1 MDLRSLCT
9 YRYPMH
15 LHILRPLVVTCLLI
29 TTSAVFGQLS
39 FGGRPAGLDLDA
51 SALLSVPCHT
61 FPAVDAA
68 RLLAEDAQQLAEGIK
83 GPHRFGVNHATDLGL
98 DNSGV
103 WSGPEDGMRIW
114 RLRLRCP
121 GALNMNL
128 AFREFIL
135 PEGARV
141 FVHNTTGQWL
151 GAFTQAS
158 SSGHPEMGVDLL
170 AGEELC
176 VEYQEPVAVAG
187 QGRLRIGR
195 VTHGYRSAGLDAR
208 DLNDS
213 GPCNNNTI
221 CPEGDEWQPEISS
234 VAMIVVNGSGLCTGQ
249 LINNCANNG
258 TPYFLTANHCLSGSP
273 ANWVFRFNWESPTCT
288 PTTNGPTNQS
298 ISGAS
303 LLTSNANS
311 DVALLQ
317 LSSTP
322 PASYNVYYS
331 GWDATGEAPNTS
343 TCIHHPSGDIK
354 KITFDTDA
362 PGQSTFLG
370 AQCWHIFDWD
380 DGTTETGSSGSGLWN
395 PDHRLIGQL
404 YGGEASCSNNV
415 NDHFGRFDLSYP
427 LLTGW
432 LGDCGPVLDG
442 YDPNAVPVA
451 LDAQVLSIT
460 GVPGTL
466 CDANVVSPV
475 IVLRNGG
482 TSTLTSIAWSIS
494 LDGGTPVTGL
504 WTGTL
509 PPNTNT
515 PVPVPAFDV
524 LNGPHTLV
532 ATCSAP
538 NGGTDQNTANDNRT
552 RTFNALFPA
561 TTATLR
567 ITLDSWGSETT
578 WTLAPEG
585 GGTIRQGGPY
595 SDGQSGTVVNET
607 LCLRT
612 GCYTLTMND
621 SYGDG
626 ICCAEGDGD
635 FEVLDENG
643 DVVLNGDG
651 AFLFST
657 SSTFC
662 VEATGIVEQDVT
674 AFTLHPVPSDGRFTL
689 VRSEAG
695 EAGILNIRDAAG
707 RLVRTERITGRSV
720 VLDLGGADTG
730 VYSVELVAGDRR
742 SVRRISI
749 VR

>member
-1 MDLRSLCT
+1 
-9 YRYPMH
+9 MH
-15 LHILRPLVVTCLLI
+15 LNTLRPLTVTSLLVA
-29 TTSAVFGQLS
+29 SSFAFGQLS
-39 FGGRPAGLDLDA
+39 FGGRPAGLDMEA
-51 SALLSVPCHT
+51 SALLNVPCHT
-61 FPAVDAA
+61 FPTVDAA
-68 RLLAEDAQQLAEGIK
+68 RLLAEDAQQLAEGLK
-83 GPHRFGVNHATDLGL
+83 GPFRFGVNHAADL
-98 DNSGV
+98 DPYNSGI
-103 WSGPEDGMRIW
+103 WSAPEHGMRIW

-128 AFREFIL
+128 AFSEFAI

-141 FVHNTTGQWL
+141 FVHNRTGQWL

-158 SSGHPEMGVDLL
+158 SAGHAEMGVDLL
-170 AGEELC
+170 PGEELC
-176 VEYQEPVAVAG
+176 VEYQEPVTVAG

-195 VTHGYRSAGLDAR
+195 VTHGYRAIGHDQR

-221 CPEGDEWQPEISS
+221 CPEGDAWQQEISS

-249 LINNCANNG
+249 LINNCAADG

-273 ANWVFRFNWESPTCT
+273 GSWVFRFNWESPTCS

-331 GWDATGEAPNTS
+331 GWDATGETPTS
-343 TCIHHPSGDIK
+343 STVIHHPSGDIK
-354 KITFDTDA
+354 KISFDTDA

-370 AQCWHIFDWD
+370 AQCWHIYDWE
-380 DGTTETGSSGSGLWN
+380 DGTTEGGSSGSGLWN

-427 LLTGW
+427 LLTNW
-432 LGDCGPVLDG
+432 LGECGPVLDG

-460 GVPGTL
+460 GVAGTL
-466 CDANVVSPV
+466 CDADMVSPV

-494 LDGGTPVTGL
+494 LDGGTPVSGL
-504 WTGTL
+504 WTGSL
-509 PPNTNT
+509 APNTNT
-515 PVPVPAFDV
+515 NVTPPPFTV

-538 NGGTDQNTANDNRT
+538 NGGTDQNSANDTRT
-552 RTFNALFPA
+552 RTFNALYPA

-567 ITLDSWGSETT
+567 FTLDNWGSETT

-595 SDGQSGTVVNET
+595 ADGQNGTVVNET

-612 GCYTLTMND
+612 GCYTLTVND

-626 ICCAEGDGD
+626 ICCEEGDGD
-635 FEVLDENG
+635 FDVLDESG
-643 DVVLNGDG
+643 TVVLDGDG
-651 AFLFST
+651 NFTFST
-657 SSTFC
+657 SATFC
-662 VEATGIVEQDVT
+662 VEATGITEPEAP

-689 VRSEAG
+689 VRSDATEAG
-695 EAGILNIRDAAG
+695 VLHIRDAAG
-707 RLVRTERITGRSV
+707 RLVRTERITGTSM
-720 VLDLGGADTG
+720 VLDLGAAGAG
-730 VYSVELVAGDRR
+730 VYSLELIEDDRR
-742 SVRRISI
+742 SVQRITI
-749 VR
+749 VH